1 MMLLGEFQFMCP
13 RSVFSLITNYR
24 ASEQQT
30 GSKKS
35 KKSNQP
41 PSGLLPGW
49 DRNRSQ
55 ATSAAPAAGKDIVS
69 TEDDSM
75 VQYGGLLEDEED
87 DEIEKT
93 AVCKSSFK
101 GGVGKKAM
109 VRSRYQFLSS
119 LDQSQFSRVSSRS
132 RNQSQQRNPPRRKL
146 EMALSNGVLLTSLL
160 ELTARL
166 LTM

>member
-1 MMLLGEFQFMCP
+1 MLLGEFQFACP

-24 ASEQQT
+24 ASEQRT

-49 DRNRSQ
+49 DHNQSKS
-55 ATSAAPAAGKDIVS
+55 TSAAPANAAAGKDNVS
-69 TEDDSM
+69 AKDDSM

-87 DEIEKT
+87 DEIEKA
-93 AVCKSSFK
+93 AVLKSTFK

-109 VRSRYQFLSS
+109 VRLRYHFFEFIESIT
-119 LDQSQFSRVSSRS
+119 V
-132 RNQSQQRNPPRRKL
+132 
-146 EMALSNGVLLTSLL
+146 
-160 ELTARL
+160 
-166 LTM
+166 